1 MTAEEAM
8 DRIGNVMETYYAGN
22 ITTSEALNQVAQI
35 RGAYL
40 IEAQA

>member
-8 DRIGNVMETYYAGN
+8 DRIGTVLESMYAGKLS
-22 ITTSEALNQVAQI
+22 TGDALNQVAQI

-40 IEAQA
+40 MGAGQ

>member
-8 DRIGNVMETYYAGN
+8 DRIGNVMESFYLGN
-22 ITTSEALNQVAQI
+22 ITTTEALNQIAQI

-40 IEAQA
+40 VDSQP

>member
-8 DRIGNVMETYYAGN
+8 DRIGNILESVYAGN
-22 ITTSEALNQVAQI
+22 TPVGDALNEIARV

-40 IEAQA
+40 MGES